1 MLPPTDQAREALGA
15 RLREL
20 RRDAELSGRDLAER
34 AGWRPPKVSKLEL
47 GKQNATEADIR
58 TWCRAC
64 GAEDQIPELIATVR
78 TIDAQYVEW
87 KRQMRGGQRRVQN
100 AIRNEDLNTRLFR
113 IFEPF
118 HIPGFLQTRDYARII
133 MARSAAFYE
142 LVHDDLEAAV
152 GARLGRQAILRMGDR
167 RFHIIMAQQ
176 ALDTWVG
183 GPEVMRGQLAHIRA
197 EMEALPLRLHVGV
210 IPRHADIELG
220 PHAGY
225 WIFDSRIV
233 MTETVTAGLNVTQPR
248 EIALYER
255 HFAGLDRLAVYGERA
270 HELIGRAL
278 REIEEI

>member
-1 MLPPTDQAREALGA
+1 MSPPIDQAREALGA

-34 AGWRPPKVSKLEL
+34 AGWQPPKVSKLEL

-58 TWCRAC
+58 VWCRVC
-64 GAEDQIPELIATVR
+64 EAEDQVPELIATVR

-100 AIRNEDLNTRLFR
+100 AIRNEDLGTRLFR

-118 HIPGFLQTRDYARII
+118 HIPGFLQTRAYARVI

-142 LVHDDLEAAV
+142 LAHDDLDAAV

-167 RFHIIMAQQ
+167 RFHIILAQQ

-183 GPEVMRGQLAHIRA
+183 GPEVMRDQLAHIRA
-197 EMEALPLRLHVGV
+197 EMDALPLRLHLGV
-210 IPRHADIELG
+210 IPRHTDIEVG

-225 WIFDSRIV
+225 WIFDSRLV

-255 HFAGLDRLAVYGERA
+255 HFDGLNRLAVYGERA
-270 HELIGRAL
+270 HELIDRAQ

>member
-1 MLPPTDQAREALGA
+1 MSPPIDQAREALGA

-58 TWCRAC
+58 VWCRVC
-64 GAEDQIPELIATVR
+64 EAEDQVPELIATVR

-113 IFEPF
+113 IFETF
-118 HIPGFLQTRDYARII
+118 HIPGFLQTRAYARVI

-142 LVHDDLEAAV
+142 LAHDDLDAAV

-167 RFHIIMAQQ
+167 RFHIILAQQ

-183 GPEVMRGQLAHIRA
+183 GPEVMRDQLAHIRA
-197 EMEALPLRLHVGV
+197 EMDALPLRLHLGV
-210 IPRHADIELG
+210 IPRHTDIEVA

-225 WIFDSRIV
+225 WIFDSRLV

-255 HFAGLDRLAVYGERA
+255 HFDGLNRLAVYGECA
-270 HELIGRAL
+270 HELIDRAQ
-278 REIEEI
+278 RDIEEI

>member
-47 GKQNATEADIR
+47 GRQNATEADIR
-58 TWCRAC
+58 TWCRVC

-87 KRQMRGGQRRVQN
+87 KRQMRGGRRRVQN
-100 AIRNEDLNTRLFR
+100 AIRNE
-113 IFEPF
+113 
-118 HIPGFLQTRDYARII
+118 
-133 MARSAAFYE
+133 
-142 LVHDDLEAAV
+142 DLEAAV
-152 GARLGRQAILRMGDR
+152 GARLGRQAVLRMGDR

-183 GPEVMRGQLAHIRA
+183 SPEVMRGQLAHVRA

-278 REIEEI
+278 HEIEEI